1 MKSDLSDPSQ
11 TSYRFELGYRNDE
24 RIIRCLGA
32 EYDNQC
38 EVSFLEFWMGYSN
51 RTFRKIYVNVINDL
65 HLHYRDVRT
74 RLIQNIQI

>member
-38 EVSFLEFWMGYSN
+38 EVSFFGILG
-51 RTFRKIYVNVINDL
+51 RKF
-65 HLHYRDVRT
+65 
-74 RLIQNIQI
+74 